1 MDGHVLGHWFG
12 TRQRRSPSVDT
23 RMAVELCPGGHS
35 NDTVANGGARRVG
48 AYFCGAPCDGVG
60 SRR

>member
-1 MDGHVLGHWFG
+1 MDGLVLGHWFG

-35 NDTVANGGARRVG
+35 NDTVANGGASALKR
-48 AYFCGAPCDGVG
+48 G
-60 SRR
+60 SRLGLRCL